1 MTEENSRSTDLEIL
15 DQVDLLN
22 DEVKKLAL
30 NLAIYL
36 AKAKGNSDE
45 LNRLEPEFMKLINGS
60 VKVVQELALII
71 SAARNAETMAYDV
84 PSGANQSDRIETK
97 LNSILQQ
104 CQDIMRTLAKQTD
117 ITI

>member
-1 MTEENSRSTDLEIL
+1 MTEENSRNTDLEIL

-22 DEVKKLAL
+22 DEVKQLAL

-60 VKVVQELALII
+60 VKVVQELARII
-71 SAARNAETMAYDV
+71 SAARNSETMAYDV
-84 PSGANQSDRIETK
+84 PSGTIQHDRIETK

-104 CQDIMRTLAKQTD
+104 CHDIMRTLAKETD

>member
-1 MTEENSRSTDLEIL
+1 MTKDDGRNTDIQMLQ
-15 DQVDLLN
+15 QVDLLN
-22 DEVKKLAL
+22 EQVKALAL

-36 AKAKGNSDE
+36 AKAKGNSEE

-60 VKVVQELALII
+60 VKVVQEVAAII
-71 SAARNAETMAYDV
+71 SAAKNSETMIYDV
-84 PSGANQSDRIETK
+84 PSGTQRSDRIEMK

-104 CQDIMRTLAKQTD
+104 CNDIMRVLAKETD